1 LYGVGMLDIKL
12 IREHHDIVREN
23 LRKRGDPEKIKML
36 DDLIAHDKEWRQL
49 LTKVNQLRHKRKRVT
64 TEIAELKKRG
74 EDVTEK
80 ITKAQEIPE
89 KIKELEKRVKENKE
103 KINHILLRL
112 PNLLHESVP
121 MGKDENDNL
130 VTRVWGNPPKF
141 DFEPKG
147 HLEILQNLGMIDVES
162 AAKVAGSAFYYL
174 RGQAVLLDLALQKF
188 AIDFLMKKGF
198 QAFEPPLMV
207 NRRSYEGMIGD
218 PFDFAEASYKIEGED
233 LFLIPTAEYPLGSMF
248 TDRVFTKE
256 ELPLRVCGVS
266 ACFRREV
273 GTHGKYSKGLFR
285 VHQFNKVEQFVFC
298 LPEESWQF
306 LEELQKNSEE
316 LYQKLGLHY
325 RVVSICSGDL
335 SAKAAKAY
343 DIEIWMADGNYRES
357 GSNSNCTDYQARRLN
372 IRYREKEGQHPVGF
386 IHTLNNTA
394 LATSRTMIAILEQ
407 FQQKDGSV
415 VIPKVLRPF
424 MGGIEIIE

>member
-1 LYGVGMLDIKL
+1 MLDIKL
-12 IREHHDIVREN
+12 IREHSDIVREN
-23 LRKRGDPEKIKML
+23 LKKRGDPEKIKML
-36 DDLIAHDKEWRQL
+36 DDLITYDKEWRQL
-49 LTKVNQLRHKRKRVT
+49 LTKVNELRHKRKLVT
-64 TEIAELKKRG
+64 TEVAKLKKKR
-74 EDVTEK
+74 EDATEK
-80 ITKAQEIPE
+80 IREAQDIPE
-89 KIKELEKRVKENKE
+89 KIKRLEAKVKEHKR

-121 MGKDENDNL
+121 LGKDESDN
-130 VTRVWGNPPKF
+130 VVIRVWGKSPEF
-141 DFEPKG
+141 DFEPKS
-147 HLEILQNLGMIDVES
+147 HLELLQNLEMIDVES
-162 AAKVAGSAFYYL
+162 AAKVTGSAFYYL
-174 RGQAVLLDLALQKF
+174 KGHAVLLDLALQRF

-198 QAFEPPLMV
+198 QIFEPPLMV

-218 PFDFAEASYKIEGED
+218 PFDFTEASYKIEGED
-233 LFLIPTAEYPLGSMF
+233 LYLIPTAEYPLGSMF
-248 TDRVFTKE
+248 TDRIFNRE
-256 ELPLRVCGVS
+256 DLPLRICGVS

-285 VHQFNKVEQFVFC
+285 VHQFNKVEQFVYC

-325 RVVSICSGDL
+325 RVVDICSGDL

-343 DIEIWMADGNYRES
+343 DIEIWMADEKFRES

-372 IRYREKEGQHPVGF
+372 IRYREKEGQHPVDF
-386 IHTLNNTA
+386 VHTLNNTA

-407 FQQKDGSV
+407 FQQEDGSV
-415 VIPKVLRPF
+415 IIPKVLRPF
-424 MGGIEIIE
+424 MGGIEKLFLDNAT

>member
-1 LYGVGMLDIKL
+1 MLDMKL
-12 IREHHDIVREN
+12 IREHPNVVREG
-23 LRKRGDPEKIKML
+23 LKKRGDPEKIKL
-36 DDLIAHDKEWRQL
+36 FDDLIAYDKEWRRL
-49 LTKVNQLRHKRKRVT
+49 LTKVNELRHKRKLVT
-64 TEIAELKKRG
+64 TEIAELKKR
-74 EDVTEK
+74 EDDATKK
-80 ITKAQEIPE
+80 IKEAQEIPE
-89 KIKELEKRVKENKE
+89 KIKKLEEKVKEHKR
-103 KINHILLRL
+103 KINSILLRL

-121 MGKDENDNL
+121 VGKDESEN
-130 VTRVWGNPPKF
+130 VVVRVWSGPPEF

-147 HLEILQNLGMIDVES
+147 HLELLQNLGMIDVES

-174 RGQAVLLDLALQKF
+174 KGDAVLLDLALQRF
-188 AIDFLMKKGF
+188 AIDFLIEKGF
-198 QAFEPPLMV
+198 QVFEPPLMV

-218 PFDFAEASYKIEGED
+218 PFDFAEASYKIEDED
-233 LFLIPTAEYPLGSMF
+233 LYLIPTAEYPLGSMF

-285 VHQFNKVEQFVFC
+285 VHQFNKVEQFVYC
-298 LPEESWQF
+298 LPEESWHF

-316 LYQKLGLHY
+316 LYQRLGLHY

-343 DIEIWMADGNYRES
+343 DIEIWMADGKFRES

-372 IRYREKEGQHPVGF
+372 IRYREKEGQPPVGF
-386 IHTLNNTA
+386 VHTLNNTA

-407 FQQKDGSV
+407 FQQKDGC
-415 VIPKVLRPF
+415 VILPKVLRQF
-424 MGGIEIIE
+424 MGGIEKLG